1 MVYQSC
7 SAAFFYFFVV
17 VDNFME
23 KRVQPEKSQAT
34 EVVCSE
40 YKVPGL
46 GSFSTKFIIYISK
59 DIILRRNW
67 RLYMSYPLRKLCGL
81 SNIRNF
87 DDGNVSRS

>member
-17 VDNFME
+17 DNFME
-23 KRVQPEKSQAT
+23 KNVQPEKSQAT

-40 YKVPGL
+40 YKVPGF

-59 DIILRRNW
+59 DIILRRN
-67 RLYMSYPLRKLCGL
+67 
-81 SNIRNF
+81 
-87 DDGNVSRS
+87 